1 MITHPFRRVMTL
13 AVGLL
18 LATAARPCGPFI
30 TTWQLQAITRPDG
43 DPKDWVAGRL
53 GLIQPGFPTR
63 DLGIIWRWLAGLG
76 LNTEAQAA
84 VLGEGQSYED
94 GEKQWQTA
102 RLAAGAPPLALT
114 TGRTE
119 NYVFRPVISNHA
131 LLLAGQTLK
140 ARIAAFGAKSPAVA
154 SWLKAQD
161 RVFVFEGPAIA
172 DLPEAADPGLPLM
185 IRQDRAYQ
193 IGAAHFYR
201 GQLLEALAAFES
213 VTKDA
218 ANPWQGWARY
228 MKARIY
234 ANHGPIAGSEL
245 DAQGALE
252 ALEGLQRDPKQKA
265 LHADA
270 AALENRLRY
279 QEAPTDFY
287 RTLIGNLAQA
297 QRGAALAQDLEDLRW
312 LRRISPWTRKE
323 AWPEFQARGVH
334 AWIEGLQAG
343 QVDALMAAY
352 DADPSLPNLVS
363 VMIWLRPDHPRT
375 EEFLKAAQRCS
386 QKMGPGYATL
396 VTHRLRLLTTQKRHT
411 AAGVLADEALKQDM
425 APRWP
430 SAWNL
435 WSQVKLAQAKDL
447 DGVAAHLGRRIA
459 AVDEGYGSEGPDED
473 KEDRRLLKALDPT
486 VVALLNHQLPLKVW
500 QELLASPR
508 FPSELRPELI
518 EALWTRSILLDQPA
532 VATTQAQEL
541 ARCRPALAK
550 DLKAWSEE
558 ANPLKRRQRA
568 FFLVWDHRLWPQV
581 LMVRKEA
588 FEYGTLLARWSP
600 QRVSAA
606 TPPQMES
613 APSTPGFP
621 GISSWEF
628 LDEGSRKAGE
638 AEAQGI
644 PAPLTWFCLEALAL
658 AEASPE
664 DPLAA
669 EGLSRAVRASRNAN
683 RDGRS
688 AALVLKAFR
697 LLHKRYPDSAAAK
710 AAKVYH

>member
-1 MITHPFRRVMTL
+1 MTAHSFRRAMTL
-13 AVGLL
+13 MVWLL

-30 TTWQLQAITRPDG
+30 TSWHLVAVSRPDG
-43 DPKDWVAGRL
+43 DPKDWVGGRL

-63 DLGIIWRWLAGLG
+63 DLGIIWRWLAGVG
-76 LNTEAQAA
+76 LNPEAQAA
-84 VLGEGQSYED
+84 LLGEATVYAN
-94 GEKQWQTA
+94 GEQAWQEA
-102 RLAAGAPPLALT
+102 RLATGAPPLELR
-114 TGRTE
+114 TGRMVD
-119 NYVFRPVISNHA
+119 YASSPVIGNHA
-131 LLLAGQTLK
+131 LLLAAQTLK
-140 ARIAAFGAKSPAVA
+140 ARMATFGAKSPEVA

-161 RVFVFEGPAIA
+161 RVFVFDGPAVA
-172 DLPEAADPGLPLM
+172 ELPEPAGPEQPLL

-193 IGAAHFYR
+193 IGAAHYYR
-201 GQLLEALAAFES
+201 EHLLEALAAFEGVAADS
-213 VTKDA
+213 
-218 ANPWQGWARY
+218 ANPWLGWARF

-234 ANHGPIAGSEL
+234 ANHGSIAGSAL
-245 DAQGALE
+245 DAQEALKV
-252 ALEGLQRDPKQKA
+252 LEGLQRDPKQKA

-270 AALENRLRY
+270 AALENRIRY
-279 QEAPTDFY
+279 QEAPAEFY
-287 RTLIGNLAQA
+287 GTLLGNLAQP

-312 LRRISPWTRKE
+312 LRRITPWTGK
-323 AWPEFQARGVH
+323 APWPEFKARGVH

-343 QVDALMAAY
+343 QLEALMAVY
-352 DADPSLPNLVS
+352 DGEPTLPNLVS
-363 VMIWLRPDHPRT
+363 VMIWLRAEHPRA
-375 EEFLKAAQRCS
+375 EEFLKAAQRSS
-386 QKMGPGYATL
+386 QKLGPAYATL
-396 VTHRLRLLTTQKRHT
+396 VTHRLRLLTTQKRHA
-411 AAGVLADEALKQDM
+411 AAGALADEALNQGL

-459 AVDEGYGSEGPDED
+459 AVDDGYGSEGPDED

-486 VVALLNHQLPLKVW
+486 VVALLNHQLPLKAW

-508 FPSELRPELI
+508 FPAELRPELI
-518 EALWTRSILLDQPA
+518 EALWTRGILLEQAPVTLA
-532 VATTQAQEL
+532 HAQEL

-550 DLKAWSEE
+550 DLKAWLDET
-558 ANPLKRRQRA
+558 NPLKRRQRA
-568 FFLVWDHRLWPQV
+568 FFLIWDHRLWPQV

-588 FEYGTLLARWSP
+588 FEYGTLLARWNPAPSK
-600 QRVSAA
+600 
-606 TPPQMES
+606 TPPGQSDE
-613 APSTPGFP
+613 ALSTLSFP
-621 GISSWEF
+621 AITTWAF
-628 LDEGSRKAGE
+628 LDESSRKLGE
-638 AEAQGI
+638 AEAQAI
-644 PAPLTWFCLEALAL
+644 PAPLTWFCLEALAI

-697 LLHKRYPDSAAAK
+697 LLHKRYPESAAAK